1 MDEFARQREHLEKS
15 LSTLRHRGEKNEQAV
30 ASHNHK
36 RTVENAMLIDELN
49 ALRRDKKYLE
59 NKVQQLI
66 GDMQREKGPDGGQ
79 GGSVLPTPELGAR
92 RSVSRNGPSPAPSKL
107 DSSPRDDIGS
117 SGIMIASSNTREAS
131 KSSSGKVHK
140 GQALSWGEV
149 VQSERGKVAAMLQ
162 QLDENNREIE
172 QQRSEIRRL
181 RQQVQALVQ
190 SGSDTSVL
198 LQTSMV
204 TPQLLVV
211 GC

>member
-1 MDEFARQREHLEKS
+1 
-15 LSTLRHRGEKNEQAV
+15 
-30 ASHNHK
+30 
-36 RTVENAMLIDELN
+36 
-49 ALRRDKKYLE
+49 
-59 NKVQQLI
+59 
-66 GDMQREKGPDGGQ
+66 
-79 GGSVLPTPELGAR
+79 
-92 RSVSRNGPSPAPSKL
+92 L

-204 TPQLLVV
+204 TPQLFVV

>member
-1 MDEFARQREHLEKS
+1 
-15 LSTLRHRGEKNEQAV
+15 
-30 ASHNHK
+30 
-36 RTVENAMLIDELN
+36 MLIDELN

-66 GDMQREKGPDGGQ
+66 GDMQRQKGPDGGES
-79 GGSVLPTPELGAR
+79 GVALPTPEAGAR
-92 RSVSRNGPSPAPSKL
+92 RGGSKSGASPAPSKL
-107 DSSPRDDIGS
+107 DISPRDDFMDG
-117 SGIMIASSNTREAS
+117 SGIAIASSNTRAVL

-181 RQQVQALVQ
+181 RQQVQMLVQ

-198 LQTSMV
+198 LHPTQVPPSAHE
-204 TPQLLVV
+204 
-211 GC
+211 